1 MPWLIPIVAAVG
13 STLLSKSMEK
23 GGQLSE
29 VRQPSSVDQANQL
42 YGQVQNGLGQQQDF
56 VKSIMGAG
64 DLGQQQAQN
73 AFHQQQLA
81 DMLMNQSQGNGPNP
95 AMAQFNNTTGQNIA
109 SQAALMGSQRGAGAN
124 AGLLARQAGYQG
136 AGIQQ
141 NAVGQGAALQAQQ
154 QLGAQQALMGQQN
167 SIANQQAGVQ
177 GQQQAALNAYSTVAN
192 AAQQN
197 TLNSINGQNSAN
209 VGSTASFNQAN
220 TGAGGQQA
228 GLLGNGFAGNAIGG
242 ATSAIGGLFAGGG
255 KAHGG
260 MIEGKY
266 AHGGE
271 VGPRSHMGR
280 VMKDGGQVA
289 GKAKVKGDNTKNDTV
304 QTMLSPGEI
313 VIPRSIVQGKNAPD
327 NASDFVRQVLAK
339 KGLK

>member
-1 MPWLIPIVAAVG
+1 MPWIIPIVAAVG

-154 QLGAQQALMGQQN
+154 QLGAEQALMGQQN

-260 MIEGKY
+260 MIES
-266 AHGGE
+266 
-271 VGPRSHMGR
+271 GPRSHMGKM
-280 VMKDGGQVA
+280 MKNGGQVA

-327 NASDFVRQVLAK
+327 KAAEFVRQVLAK
-339 KGLK
+339 HGLK